1 MKTNKGELTV
11 DIKEIRLL
19 TKSLRPM
26 PEKHKGLTDLEKRY
40 RQRYLDLMVNEKTR
54 NVFQTRSLIISKV
67 RQFFSGKGFLEVET
81 PMLLNQPGGA
91 AALPFTTR
99 YNALDV
105 SMYLRVAPE
114 LNLKRLIVGGFD
126 KIFEL
131 NRNFRNEGVSTKHNP
146 EFTMLEFY
154 WAYADYHDAMKLT
167 EALFKELALAVT
179 GSTNIKFDGVE
190 LEFGKPFAR
199 KTMREMIC
207 ESGSD
212 INENQLDDLQ
222 SLRGIA
228 ERINI
233 SVNQN
238 WGKGKIIMELFEAL
252 VESKIQQPHLC
263 D

>member
-1 MKTNKGELTV
+1 
-11 DIKEIRLL
+11 
-19 TKSLRPM
+19 
-26 PEKHKGLTDLEKRY
+26 
-40 RQRYLDLMVNEKTR
+40 
-54 NVFQTRSLIISKV
+54 
-67 RQFFSGKGFLEVET
+67 
-81 PMLLNQPGGA
+81 
-91 AALPFTTR
+91 
-99 YNALDV
+99 
-105 SMYLRVAPE
+105 MYLRVAPE

-212 INENQLDDLQ
+212 INEK
-222 SLRGIA
+222 SSMIFKVSEVLRNELILKLIKTGVKVRLLWNFLRLWW
-228 ERINI
+228 RIKSDNPP
-233 SVNQN
+233 
-238 WGKGKIIMELFEAL
+238 L
-252 VESKIQQPHLC
+252 
-263 D
+263 